1 MVNLQKV
8 GKSPFG
14 EIDEN
19 AMRMQLCWVL
29 QGDDHLVKRLSG
41 MLFLGPDELLR
52 TTQVS
57 AELSMLEMG
66 RRNDDKGLGPGL
78 TRAFQKRGQ
87 DSWGL
92 ITGKYAVCLGFLG
105 LLWTWLDDPH
115 CCWGGK
121 IPSLPGLS
129 SPEGEE
135 CSLDLPMQ
143 CIKQGILPEKYS
155 PTVAAFCLSVC
166 QNIYENAKRCVLGIV
181 SFIGRGFTP
190 QFLVFSCHSLNASS
204 LPSQPQIFHF

>member
-41 MLFLGPDELLR
+41 MLFLGPDEVLR

-66 RRNDDKGLGPGL
+66 RRNDGKGLGPGL

-92 ITGKYAVCLGFLG
+92 ITGKYAVCLGLLG

-121 IPSLPGLS
+121 IPS
-129 SPEGEE
+129 
-135 CSLDLPMQ
+135 
-143 CIKQGILPEKYS
+143 QGILPEKHS

-166 QNIYENAKRCVLGIV
+166 ENIYENAKRCVLGIV